1 MKTLVCKMKIIKVL
15 CIVFTGVFVLMNFS
29 GCESQKND
37 AGNYTI
43 AVFNNAPKD
52 STYNQGVPDV
62 YNDISRHLAMKAS
75 TPPDIVKKDGSLT
88 FRGEDYFYNEIKVY
102 DSTTN
107 EGDETRIEA
116 SSSDGK
122 TISVSYSDG
131 QDSALY
137 AFKDSCCGL
146 LYTDFVPKKTDG
158 ETDEDFKNRCTED
171 MQALLDEFDL
181 DYDLSEYEIITED
194 SIFKFKWA
202 IRKGPVIIQEIR
214 PQYCRQCG
222 KLCAFYIDGAVNIDD
237 IYDSV
242 PNYTEEQYVELVNTV
257 VKQCYEECY
266 SSVEISKTRIGEFEN
281 SVCNIRYNEEL
292 DRYVMAFVPT
302 SVIEFDESKTATLS
316 NVGVALIFEPTTDVS
331 LIVAISAAVAVIILF
346 VFVILF
352 KRKKRKLLNA
362 SDAVAEPQ
370 THE

>member
-1 MKTLVCKMKIIKVL
+1 MKILAHKPSKLKAMCVFFV
-15 CIVFTGVFVLMNFS
+15 CIIITVSFS
-29 GCESQKND
+29 GCESNAND

-43 AVFNNAPKD
+43 AVFKNAPKD
-52 STYNQGVPDV
+52 SIYNQGVPDV
-62 YNDISRHLAMKAS
+62 YNDISRQLAMKAS
-75 TPPDIVKKDGSLT
+75 TPPDTVKKDGSLA

-107 EGDETRIEA
+107 EGDKMSIDAT
-116 SSSDGK
+116 SSDGK

-131 QDSALY
+131 QDSALNGFRY
-137 AFKDSCCGL
+137 YCCGSF
-146 LYTDFVPKKTDG
+146 YTDFVPKKTDD
-158 ETDEDFKNRCTED
+158 ETEENFKNRCTED

-181 DYDLSEYEIITED
+181 DYDLSEYEIITEGAM
-194 SIFKFKWA
+194 FKFKWA

-222 KLCAFYIDGAVNIDD
+222 KLCAFFVDGAVNIDD

-266 SSVEISKTRIGEFEN
+266 SSVEIFKTRIGDFEN
-281 SVCNIRYNEEL
+281 AVCNIRYNEEL
-292 DRYVMAFVPT
+292 DSYVMAFVPT
-302 SVIEFDESKTATLS
+302 CVIEFDKSKTATLS
-316 NVGVALIFEPTTDVS
+316 NVGVAVIFEPTTDVS

-352 KRKKRKLLNA
+352 KRKKRKLLNV
-362 SDAVAEPQ
+362 SGAVAESQIP
-370 THE
+370 E